1 MSSFILNA
9 PLFCI
14 VASLLSAVTCSV
26 LISHRAEKLCW
37 GLLAAVLA
45 GNLSLLVY
53 QISTGEAVSYMMGHY
68 PAPWGNEL
76 RFGILE
82 PLVASILGFV
92 LLLTAIGGRMHYF
105 SQAQTGHRSVYFTM
119 ICLLQAAMMALLYT
133 NDIFTGYVFIEIATL
148 ATCAVLVSRNTPGA
162 IAAGVRY
169 MIFSLIGSGLF
180 LLGTIL
186 LYDITGHLLFPNI
199 RETVGVIWQSG
210 NYRLP
215 LTVSIS
221 LITVGLGIKSGLFP
235 FHFWM
240 ADTYGSAS
248 PGAAGTMSGV
258 VSKLYIFF
266 LIKIIHCGF
275 GSEVYYASGAQNVLF
290 VFGICGA
297 LVGSISAIH
306 QHDINRMTAF
316 SSAAQIGYI
325 YMALGI
331 SGKAGVVAALFQLI
345 THAITKPPLFLSLAR
360 LRDVSD
366 NSPYFSD
373 LQGSAHRDRLAG
385 ICFTVGAMS
394 MVGMP
399 TLAGF
404 VVKLSIAG
412 AAVSTAAGY
421 KAIPVLVTLALSTVL
436 NTVYFLRTVLRIYTP
451 SQTHPADPSA
461 PWWTPKNGRISATIS
476 YVTFIALNFGFGLC
490 SQPIL
495 MLLERG
501 VALLG

>member
-14 VASLLSAVTCSV
+14 VASLLCAVICSV
-26 LISHRAEKLCW
+26 LVSHRAEKVCW
-37 GLLAAVLA
+37 GLLMAVLA
-45 GNLSLLVY
+45 GNLALLSY

-82 PLVASILGFV
+82 PLIASILGFV
-92 LLLTAIGGRMHYF
+92 LLMTAIGGRMHYF
-105 SQAQTGHRSVYFTM
+105 TQAETGHRSIYFTM
-119 ICLLQAAMMALLYT
+119 LCLLQAAMMALLYT

-199 RETVGVIWQSG
+199 RETVAVIWQTGS
-210 NYRLP
+210 YSLP
-215 LTVSIS
+215 LTVAIS

-297 LVGSISAIH
+297 LVGSVSAIH
-306 QHDINRMTAF
+306 QRDINRMTAY
-316 SSAAQIGYI
+316 SSASQIGYV

-331 SGKAGVVAALFQLI
+331 SGTAGVIAALFQLI

-360 LRDVSD
+360 LRDVSG

-404 VVKLSIAG
+404 IVKLAIAG
-412 AAVSTAAGY
+412 AAVGADVGL
-421 KAIPVLVTLALSTVL
+421 KALPVLVTLALSTVL

-451 SQTHPADPSA
+451 SETHPAA
-461 PWWTPKNGRISATIS
+461 PDTSWLTPRGGRISTTVS

-495 MLLERG
+495 ALLEQG
-501 VALLG
+501 VALFG